1 MKVNR
6 SFQFTGLCLY
16 ERGNVKYRFSLFL
29 SLGYTTLNENVI
41 DLLEIDSS
49 QKNVFIHMYTF
60 YTGYLLILYF

>member
-29 SLGYTTLNENVI
+29 SLGYTTLNENKI
-41 DLLEIDSS
+41 DLLEIDC
-49 QKNVFIHMYTF
+49 
-60 YTGYLLILYF
+60 